1 MPVTANLACIATHQL
16 YVASFQIDGVEELT
30 VARHGY
36 AAKPGAMPKRKAK
49 PLLERKTRAMPQRP
63 HMATVGI
70 ILVGLGHDRMLQ
82 NNELILDVMT
92 LGDWQVRVAK
102 QTNKQIKQI

>member
-1 MPVTANLACIATHQL
+1 
-16 YVASFQIDGVEELT
+16 
-30 VARHGY
+30 
-36 AAKPGAMPKRKAK
+36 MPKSKAK

-63 HMATVGI
+63 QMATVGI

-92 LGDWQVRVAK
+92 LGVWQVRAAK
-102 QTNKQIKQI
+102 QTNKQIKKNEERIWEGLGCDDLAWKINGKRKPKHNQASTSS